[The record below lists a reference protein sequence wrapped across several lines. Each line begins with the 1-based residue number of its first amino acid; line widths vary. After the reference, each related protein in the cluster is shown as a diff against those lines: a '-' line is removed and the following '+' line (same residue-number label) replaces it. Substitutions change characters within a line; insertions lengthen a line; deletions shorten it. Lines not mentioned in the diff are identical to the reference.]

1 MGVEDFIRDFI
12 TGGCKP
18 CPKSG
23 GRRTLKNKNM
33 EIQTLK
39 NNLLEAYSAAN
50 LNLISVVL
58 LNLYKNQQFSALQKI
73 TEMLSDFML
82 IEIDENGK
90 GFSKLMMLYHP
101 DRGEFHRNE
110 IVKLAEAGNFDTL
123 LNYSHILKLERIEEM
138 ANALESLEDIDYSP
152 VYAWDF
158 DDDGFTVKSDSGK
171 KQKTGNLNNRKNKP
185 VTFYEAVKIRQYG
198 NTKISFPAYYLEDID
213 EFEFAES
220 DIDDL
225 DGIQYCIHAVNVD
238 LSDNFICDLR
248 LLENLGMIEML
259 NLSDNRITDID
270 SLEYLTNLRELNLSN
285 NRIKDISPLFSLEN
299 LEFGDLTGNP
309 LQSAQIRK
317 LRNQG
322 ITVES

>member
-1 MGVEDFIRDFI
+1 
-12 TGGCKP
+12 
-18 CPKSG
+18 
-23 GRRTLKNKNM
+23 M

-39 NNLLEAYSAAN
+39 NNLLESYSPAN
-50 LNLISVVL
+50 LNLISVVF
-58 LNLYKNQQFSALQKI
+58 LNLYKNQQFGTLQKI
-73 TEMLSDFML
+73 ADIISDFVQV
-82 IEIDENGK
+82 EIDDNGK
-90 GFSKLMMLYHP
+90 GFSKLMLLYHP
-101 DRGEFHRNE
+101 DRGEFHRIE
-110 IVKLAEAGNFDTL
+110 IMKLADADNFDVL

-138 ANALESLEDIDYSP
+138 ASALESLEDIDYSP

-158 DDDGFTVKSDSGK
+158 EDDGFTVQSDSGK
-171 KQKTGNLNNRKNKP
+171 KQKSGNLNNRKNKP

-220 DIDDL
+220 VINDL

-238 LSDNFICDLR
+238 LSDNRIADLR

-270 SLEYLTNLRELNLSN
+270 ALEYLTNLRELNLAN

-299 LEFGDLTGNP
+299 LEFVDLSGNKIP
-309 LQSAQIRK
+309 PASLRK
-317 LRNQG
+317 LREKG
-322 ITVES
+322 INVVE